1 MKNKIL
7 FLFAVLVVGLSAMFF
22 ALPKSQS
29 GIAGIDVPDVFLNRY
44 MPWRLGLDLV
54 GGTALT
60 YDVDLLGVEKSDVD
74 VVLNGLKDVIE
85 KRINLY
91 GVSEP
96 RLRVVEKGDKKQLLV
111 ELAGIKEIGDAVK
124 EIGETPYLDFREGCT
139 FSEDALECMTTG
151 LSGRHVEKATLAIS
165 SQGVSV
171 PVVELEFNEEG
182 ARLFEEITERNVGEV
197 VAIFLDNNLIEAP
210 VVSEKIVGGKAQIS
224 GEGITL
230 ESAKILVERFN
241 AGALSAPIKLANQR
255 TVNATAAEDSLNRI
269 ILAGF
274 AGLVLIVLFMIG
286 YYRGW
291 GLIASLALIFYVAF
305 TLAVFKLIPGF
316 AMTLAGIT
324 GFVLSIGAAVDAN
337 ILIFERAKEEIK
349 KGVDKLSAVES
360 GFRFAWSSIRDSNIS
375 TIITSLILYL
385 FTTSFVKGFALTLM
399 VGIIINL
406 ATTFLVTRNLLR
418 VFISS
423 NKAKI
428 ISEKSK

>member
-7 FLFAVLVVGLSAMFF
+7 FLLAVLVVGLSAVFF
-22 ALPKSQS
+22 ALPKSQT
-29 GIAGIDVPDVFLNRY
+29 GIAGLDMPDVFLNRY

>member
-197 VAIFLDNNLIEAP
+197 VAIFLDNNLIDAP

>member
-7 FLFAVLVVGLSAMFF
+7 FLFAVLVVGLSAVFF

-60 YDVDLLGVEKSDVD
+60 YDVDLSGIEKSDVD

-274 AGLVLIVLFMIG
+274 VGLVLIMLFMIG

-406 ATTFLVTRNLLR
+406 AITFLVTRNLLR
-418 VFISS
+418 VFIPS